1 MSNTIEKEAWLKRR
15 EEVADGFV
23 RCLGG
28 RPDWGELDPKV
39 VRRSET
45 EGHVAEWVTFKA
57 EPAETVTGLLL
68 VPKGVSGPYPVV
80 VAHHGFYGNKDEL
93 LLGED
98 RDGPGGGSVPL
109 AQMTRSGMA
118 VMAIDGRAHGQRGS
132 PEFVLPWRIRGERS
146 KPRPNRAEDW
156 QGYRNAVWEDFGWLN
171 REALIDGSSIGALET
186 WDAVRL
192 LDFLETRPEID
203 MARVGTFGHS
213 RGGDVAWC
221 LALADDRVKAVC
233 TSGCMMT
240 FEACLRFRR
249 DAGMHAWI
257 PGLRRHASREELVS
271 SLAPRPL
278 LAMEGEDDHPREAE
292 QPIWDAASR
301 AYGLMGVPERFAFE
315 HWPGGH
321 GEFLRDPAGLS
332 RIGEWF
338 RVWL

>member
-1 MSNTIEKEAWLKRR
+1 MSYTREQEAWLERR

-28 RPDWGELDPKV
+28 RPDWGALDSKV
-39 VRRSET
+39 VCRSET
-45 EGHVAEWVTFKA
+45 EEHVAEWVTLTA
-57 EPAETVTGLLL
+57 EPGETVTGLLL
-68 VPKGVSGPYPVV
+68 MPKGISGPYPVI
-80 VAHHGFYGNKDEL
+80 VAHHGFYGNKEQL

-98 RDGPGGGSVPL
+98 PDAPGSGNVPL
-109 AQMTRSGMA
+109 AQMTRLGMA

-132 PEFVLPWRIRGERS
+132 PELVLPWRIRGENSR
-146 KPRPNRAEDW
+146 PRPNRVEDW
-156 QGYRNAVWEDFGWLN
+156 QGYKHAIWEDFDWRN
-171 REALIDGSSIGALET
+171 RQALIDGSSIGALET

-203 MARVGTFGHS
+203 MGRVGTFGHS
-213 RGGDVAWC
+213 RGGDIAWY

-240 FEACLRFRR
+240 FEACLKFRR

-257 PGLRRHASREELVS
+257 PGIRRHASREELVS

-292 QPIWDAASR
+292 QPIRDAACR
-301 AYGLMGVPERFAFE
+301 AYGLMAVPERFAFE

-321 GEFLRDPAGLS
+321 GEFLRDPAGLR

-338 RVWL
+338 KRWL